1 MQSLIGAAVGY
12 SQESELKEYENF
24 GEPKIVIVGC
34 GGAGGNTINRLHAI
48 GVKGAETIAINTDK
62 QALDLVE
69 ADKKLLVGKTI
80 TRGLGAGGYPEVA
93 ERCAEQARGKL
104 EEMLKGA
111 DLVFV
116 TAGMGGGTGTG
127 TAPVVADIAKKHG
140 AIVVG
145 MVSTPFNVERARII
159 KGDQGLQKLRAKCDS
174 VIVLDNNR
182 LLEFVPNL
190 PIDQAFSVMDQLI
203 AETVKGISETITQ
216 PSLINLDYAD
226 VKAIMGEGGVAVML
240 WGEGKTNDGASTIV
254 GSALNHPL
262 LDVDYRGAT
271 GALVHIT
278 GGPDLTLKAAEEIAE
293 HLTYELDAHANVIW
307 GARVIPEYEG
317 RVRVMAVMT
326 GINADSELAAGDS
339 MPNMIE
345 AAPERARPGMM
356 MAPAAAPMP
365 TEAFGQ
371 AAPEYRPERPRAMGI
386 RRDLGS
392 SMGGIDFVQ

>member
-1 MQSLIGAAVGY
+1 MGPRGDGDTPRANPGQQVAELRRSTHTMQSLIGAAVGY
-12 SQESELKEYENF
+12 AQEQELKEYENF

-34 GGAGGNTINRLHAI
+34 GGAGGNTINRLHKV
-48 GVKGAETIAINTDK
+48 GVRGAETIAINTDK

-104 EEMLKGA
+104 EEMLRGA
-111 DLVFV
+111 DLVFI

-127 TAPVVADIAKKHG
+127 TAPVVADVAKKMG

-159 KGDQGLQKLRAKCDS
+159 RGDEGLQKLRSRADS

-182 LLEFVPNL
+182 LLNYVPNL

-226 VKAIMGEGGVAVML
+226 VKATMGHGGVAVML
-240 WGEGKTNDGASTIV
+240 YGEAKNADGPA
-254 GSALNHPL
+254 ALVNATMNHPL
-262 LDVDYRGAT
+262 LDVRS
-271 GALVHIT
+271 
-278 GGPDLTLKAAEEIAE
+278 EER
-293 HLTYELDAHANVIW
+293 
-307 GARVIPEYEG
+307 RVG
-317 RVRVMAVMT
+317 K
-326 GINADSELAAGDS
+326 
-339 MPNMIE
+339 
-345 AAPERARPGMM
+345 ERRSH
-356 MAPAAAPMP
+356 
-365 TEAFGQ
+365 
-371 AAPEYRPERPRAMGI
+371 R
-386 RRDLGS
+386 
-392 SMGGIDFVQ
+392 

>member
-12 SQESELKEYENF
+12 AQEQELKEYENF

-34 GGAGGNTINRLHAI
+34 GGAGGNTVNRLHKL

-111 DLVFV
+111 DLVFI

-127 TAPVVADIAKKHG
+127 TAPVVADVAKKQG

-159 KGDQGLQKLRAKCDS
+159 RGDEGLQKLRSRSDS

-182 LLEFVPNL
+182 LLKFVPNL

-226 VKAIMGEGGVAVML
+226 VKAIMGEGGLAVML
-240 WGEGKTNDGASTIV
+240 WGEAKVSDGATAVVSE
-254 GSALNHPL
+254 ALNHPL

-271 GALVHIT
+271 GALIHIT
-278 GGPDLTLKAAEEIAE
+278 GGPDLTLKHAEEVAE
-293 HLTYELDAHANVIW
+293 GLTYELDSQANVIW
-307 GARVIPEYEG
+307 GARVLPQFEG
-317 RVRVMAVMT
+317 RCRVMAIMT
-326 GINADSELAAGDS
+326 GISADSQ
-339 MPNMIE
+339 
-345 AAPERARPGMM
+345 
-356 MAPAAAPMP
+356 PAAALQLQAKTQVATVATPAYPARMNGGAAKP
-365 TEAFGQ
+365 TGFQ
-371 AAPEYRPERPRAMGI
+371 PTRPRTLAHEKP
-386 RRDLGS
+386 RHS
-392 SMGGIDFVQ
+392 TGIDFVE

>member
-12 SQESELKEYENF
+12 AQETELKEYENF

-34 GGAGGNTINRLHAI
+34 GGAGGNTVNRLHKV
-48 GVKGAETIAINTDK
+48 GVRGAETIAINTDK

-111 DLVFV
+111 DLVFI

-127 TAPVVADIAKKHG
+127 TAPVVADVARKQG

-145 MVSTPFNVERARII
+145 MVSTPFTVERARII
-159 KGDQGLQKLRAKCDS
+159 RGDEGLQKLRSRADS

-182 LLEFVPNL
+182 LLKYVPNL

-240 WGEGKTNDGASTIV
+240 WGEAKTSDGASAVV
-254 GSALNHPL
+254 GEALNHPL

-271 GALVHIT
+271 GALIHIT
-278 GGPDLTLKAAEEIAE
+278 GGPDLTLKHAEEVAE
-293 HLTYELDAHANVIW
+293 GLTYELDSQANVIW
-307 GARVIPEYEG
+307 GARVLPQFEG
-317 RVRVMAVMT
+317 RCRVMAIMT
-326 GINADSELAAGDS
+326 GISAD
-339 MPNMIE
+339 
-345 AAPERARPGMM
+345 AAPVPQPSG
-356 MAPAAAPMP
+356 
-365 TEAFGQ
+365 
-371 AAPEYRPERPRAMGI
+371 
-386 RRDLGS
+386 
-392 SMGGIDFVQ
+392 

>member
-1 MQSLIGAAVGY
+1 MQSLIGAAVNY
-12 SQESELKEYENF
+12 AQETELKEYENF

-34 GGAGGNTINRLHAI
+34 GGAGGNTVNRLHKV
-48 GVKGAETIAINTDK
+48 GVRGAETIAINTDK

-111 DLVFV
+111 DLVFI

-127 TAPVVADIAKKHG
+127 TAPVVADVAKKQG

-159 KGDQGLQKLRAKCDS
+159 RGDEGLQKLRSRADS

-182 LLEFVPNL
+182 LLKYVPNL

-240 WGEGKTNDGASTIV
+240 WGEAKVSDGASAV
-254 GSALNHPL
+254 VSEALNHPL

-271 GALVHIT
+271 GALIHIT
-278 GGPDLTLKAAEEIAE
+278 GGPDLTLKHAEEVAE
-293 HLTYELDAHANVIW
+293 GLTYELDSQANVIW
-307 GARVIPEYEG
+307 GARVLPQFEG
-317 RVRVMAVMT
+317 RCRVMAIMT
-326 GINADSELAAGDS
+326 GISAD
-339 MPNMIE
+339 
-345 AAPERARPGMM
+345 AAPLSEAQQQPVVQFQQVAAVSGRSNGRAPVG
-356 MAPAAAPMP
+356 
-365 TEAFGQ
+365 FQ
-371 AAPEYRPERPRAMGI
+371 PERPQSIASTRGVRKAPASGP
-386 RRDLGS
+386 
-392 SMGGIDFVQ
+392 GGIDFVQ

>member
-12 SQESELKEYENF
+12 AQDVELKEYENF

-34 GGAGGNTINRLHAI
+34 GGAGGNTVNRLHKV
-48 GVKGAETIAINTDK
+48 GVRGAETIAINTDK

-93 ERCAEQARGKL
+93 EKCAEQARGKL

-111 DLVFV
+111 DLVFI

-127 TAPVVADIAKKHG
+127 TAPVVADVAKKMG

-159 KGDQGLQKLRAKCDS
+159 RGDDGLQKLRSRADS

-182 LLEFVPNL
+182 LLKYVPNL

-240 WGEGKTNDGASTIV
+240 WGEAKTSDGASAV
-254 GSALNHPL
+254 VSEALNHPL

-271 GALVHIT
+271 GALIHIT
-278 GGPDLTLKAAEEIAE
+278 GGPDLTLKHAEEVAE
-293 HLTYELDAHANVIW
+293 GLTYELDSHANVIW
-307 GARVIPEYEG
+307 GARVLPTFEG
-317 RVRVMAVMT
+317 RCRVMAIMT
-326 GINADSELAAGDS
+326 GID
-339 MPNMIE
+339 PH
-345 AAPERARPGMM
+345 AAPQAAAKTQAPLELKAVVGGKQAAPAGQVSGPIRGHKGFQPERPTSIGTARPGRG
-356 MAPAAAPMP
+356 PSVGP
-365 TEAFGQ
+365 
-371 AAPEYRPERPRAMGI
+371 
-386 RRDLGS
+386 
-392 SMGGIDFVQ
+392 GGIDFVE

>member
-1 MQSLIGAAVGY
+1 MQSLIGAAVGF
-12 SQESELKEYENF
+12 SQEEELKEYENF

-69 ADKKLLVGKTI
+69 ADKKLLVGKSI

-111 DLVFV
+111 DLVFI
-116 TAGMGGGTGTG
+116 TAGMGGGTG

-145 MVSTPFNVERARII
+145 MVSTPFNVERARIL
-159 KGDQGLQKLRAKCDS
+159 KGDQGLQKLRNKSDS

-182 LLEFVPNL
+182 LLQYVPNL

-203 AETVKGISETITQ
+203 AETVKGISETITT

-226 VKAIMGEGGVAVML
+226 VKSIMGEGGVAVML
-240 WGEGKTNDGASTIV
+240 WGEAKTGDGASAV
-254 GSALNHPL
+254 VSEALNHPL

-278 GGPDLTLKAAEEIAE
+278 GGPDLTLKTAEEVAE
-293 HLTYELDAHANVIW
+293 NLTYELDSQANVIW
-307 GARVIPEYEG
+307 GARVTPEFEG
-317 RVRVMAVMT
+317 RIRVMSIMT
-326 GINADSELAAGDS
+326 GISQIDDTPA
-339 MPNMIE
+339 E
-345 AAPERARPGMM
+345 AVKFEQRR
-356 MAPAAAPMP
+356 
-365 TEAFGQ
+365 
-371 AAPEYRPERPRAMGI
+371 PEYKPDRPKSLAHQRPVHNV
-386 RRDLGS
+386 
-392 SMGGIDFVQ
+392 GGIDFVE

>member
-1 MQSLIGAAVGY
+1 MHSLIGAAVGFA
-12 SQESELKEYENF
+12 QEREEKEYEHF

-34 GGAGGNTINRLHAI
+34 GGAGGNTINRLHKI
-48 GVKGAETIAINTDK
+48 GVRGAETIAINTDK

-104 EEMLKGA
+104 EEMLRGA
-111 DLVFV
+111 DLVFI

-159 KGDQGLQKLRAKCDS
+159 KGDAGLQKLRNKADS

-182 LLEFVPNL
+182 LLQYVPNL

-203 AETVKGISETITQ
+203 AETVKGISETITT

-226 VKAIMGEGGVAVML
+226 VKAIMNEGGVAVML
-240 WGEGKTNDGASTIV
+240 WGEAKTSDGPNAIV
-254 GSALNHPL
+254 NEALNHPL

-278 GGPDLTLKAAEEIAE
+278 GGPDLTLRHAEEVAE
-293 HLTYELDAHANVIW
+293 NLTYELDSHANVIW
-307 GARVIPEYEG
+307 GARVTPEFEG
-317 RVRVMAVMT
+317 RCRVMCIMT
-326 GINADSELAAGDS
+326 GISVVESPAQETGQVNFQAVNA
-339 MPNMIE
+339 PRN
-345 AAPERARPGMM
+345 ERRQEVQNG
-356 MAPAAAPMP
+356 
-365 TEAFGQ
+365 
-371 AAPEYRPERPRAMGI
+371 YNLSRPRSLAHERTHTGPV
-386 RRDLGS
+386 
-392 SMGGIDFVQ
+392 GGIDFVQ

>member
-1 MQSLIGAAVGY
+1 MQSLIGAAVNY
-12 SQESELKEYENF
+12 AQETELKEYENF

-34 GGAGGNTINRLHAI
+34 GGAGGNTVNRLHKV
-48 GVKGAETIAINTDK
+48 GVRGAETIAINTDK

-111 DLVFV
+111 DLVFI

-127 TAPVVADIAKKHG
+127 TAPVVADIAKKQG

-159 KGDQGLQKLRAKCDS
+159 RGDAGLNKLRSRADS

-226 VKAIMGEGGVAVML
+226 VKAIMGEGGLAVML
-240 WGEGKTNDGASTIV
+240 WGEAKLSDGASAV
-254 GSALNHPL
+254 VNEALNHPL

-278 GGPDLTLKAAEEIAE
+278 GGPDLTLKQAEEVAE
-293 HLTYELDAHANVIW
+293 GLTYNLDSQANVIW
-307 GARVIPEYEG
+307 GARVIPQFEG
-317 RVRVMAVMT
+317 KCRVMAIMT
-326 GINADSELAAGDS
+326 GISADAEP
-339 MPNMIE
+339 MPT
-345 AAPERARPGMM
+345 AQAKAPLQVMATPARGHHLN
-356 MAPAAAPMP
+356 APAAKNGYQPSRP
-365 TEAFGQ
+365 TTMAHEKHGRTLGPA
-371 AAPEYRPERPRAMGI
+371 GI
-386 RRDLGS
+386 E
-392 SMGGIDFVQ
+392 FVE

>member
-12 SQESELKEYENF
+12 TQETELKEAESF

-34 GGAGGNTINRLHAI
+34 GGAGGNTVNRLHAI

-69 ADKKLLVGKTI
+69 ADKKLLVGKSI

-104 EEMLKGA
+104 EEMLRGA
-111 DLVFV
+111 DLVFI

-145 MVSTPFNVERARII
+145 MVSTPFNVERARIL
-159 KGDQGLQKLRAKCDS
+159 KGDNGLQKLRSKSDS

-182 LLEFVPNL
+182 LLQYVPNL

-203 AETVKGISETITQ
+203 AVTVKGISETITT

-240 WGEGKTNDGASTIV
+240 WGEAKTADGASAV
-254 GSALNHPL
+254 VNEALNHPL

-278 GGPDLTLKAAEEIAE
+278 GGPDLTLKHAEEVAE
-293 HLTYELDAHANVIW
+293 NLTYELDSHANVIW
-307 GARVIPEYEG
+307 GARVTPEFEG
-317 RVRVMAVMT
+317 RIRVMTVMT
-326 GINADSELAAGDS
+326 GISQIDNTPAEPQAVKFEERKPQA
-339 MPNMIE
+339 E
-345 AAPERARPGMM
+345 FAPERPKSMAHSRP
-356 MAPAAAPMP
+356 APGGAV
-365 TEAFGQ
+365 
-371 AAPEYRPERPRAMGI
+371 
-386 RRDLGS
+386 
-392 SMGGIDFVQ
+392 GGIDFVE

>member
-1 MQSLIGAAVGY
+1 MQSLIGVAMGY
-12 SQESELKEYENF
+12 AQEVEPKEYENF

-34 GGAGGNTINRLHAI
+34 GGAGGNTVNRLHKV
-48 GVKGAETIAINTDK
+48 GVRGAETIAINTDK

-80 TRGLGAGGYPEVA
+80 TRGLGAGGHPEVA

-104 EEMLKGA
+104 EEMLRGA
-111 DLVFV
+111 DLVFI

-127 TAPVVADIAKKHG
+127 TAPVVADIAKKQG

-159 KGDQGLQKLRAKCDS
+159 RGDEGLQKLRSRSDS

-182 LLEFVPNL
+182 LLKYVPNL

-226 VKAIMGEGGVAVML
+226 VRAIMGHGGVAVML
-240 WGEGKTNDGASTIV
+240 YGESKNADGPAALVNST
-254 GSALNHPL
+254 LNHPP
-262 LDVDYRGAT
+262 LDVDHKGAT

-278 GGPDLTLKAAEEIAE
+278 GGPDLTLKHAEEVAE
-293 HLTYELDAHANVIW
+293 GLTYELDSQANVIW
-307 GARVIPEYEG
+307 GARVLPTFEG
-317 RVRVMAVMT
+317 RCRVMAIMT
-326 GINADSELAAGDS
+326 GISAADQ
-339 MPNMIE
+339 P
-345 AAPERARPGMM
+345 RA
-356 MAPAAAPMP
+356 
-365 TEAFGQ
+365 EGQ
-371 AAPEYRPERPRAMGI
+371 AQVAFQAVAPPKTVAPTVPGQPRYQLSRPT
-386 RRDLGS
+386 S
-392 SMGGIDFVQ
+392 

>member
-12 SQESELKEYENF
+12 TQDKEIKEFENF

-34 GGAGGNTINRLHAI
+34 GGAGGNTVNRLHKI

-69 ADKKLLVGKTI
+69 ADKKLLVGKSI

-104 EEMLKGA
+104 EEMLRGA
-111 DLVFV
+111 DLVFI

-127 TAPVVADIAKKHG
+127 TSSVVADIAKKQG

-145 MVSTPFNVERARII
+145 MVSTPFNVERARIL
-159 KGDQGLQKLRAKCDS
+159 KGDQGLQKLRANADS

-182 LLEFVPNL
+182 LLKYVPNL

-240 WGEGKTNDGASTIV
+240 WGEAKTSDGANAV
-254 GSALNHPL
+254 VAQALNHPL

-278 GGPDLTLKAAEEIAE
+278 GGPDLTLKTAEEVAE

-307 GARVIPEYEG
+307 GARVIPEFEG
-317 RVRVMAVMT
+317 RVRVMCVMT
-326 GINADSELAAGDS
+326 GISTVDAA
-339 MPNMIE
+339 PATATRAVE
-345 AAPERARPGMM
+345 AAPRPEPRA
-356 MAPAAAPMP
+356 APAQ
-365 TEAFGQ
+365 GQ
-371 AAPEYRPERPRAMGI
+371 RSYAPERPQTMATQRPRAGPV
-386 RRDLGS
+386 
-392 SMGGIDFVQ
+392 GGIDFVQ

>member
-1 MQSLIGAAVGY
+1 MQSLIGAAVGFT
-12 SQESELKEYENF
+12 QESEIKEYDNF

-111 DLVFV
+111 DLVFI

-127 TAPVVADIAKKHG
+127 TAPVVADIARKHG

-145 MVSTPFNVERARII
+145 MTSTPFNVERARII
-159 KGDQGLQKLRAKCDS
+159 KGEQGLQKLRNACDS

-182 LLEFVPNL
+182 LLEYVPNL

-240 WGEGKTNDGASTIV
+240 WGESKTQDGPNSV
-254 GSALNHPL
+254 VSEALNHPL

-278 GGPDLTLKAAEEIAE
+278 GGPDLTLKHAEEVAE
-293 HLTYELDAHANVIW
+293 NLTYELDSHANVIW
-307 GARVIPEYEG
+307 GARVIPEFEG

-326 GINADSELAAGDS
+326 GISDVKNQVAE
-339 MPNMIE
+339 
-345 AAPERARPGMM
+345 
-356 MAPAAAPMP
+356 PAAVSFKEERRDPE
-365 TEAFGQ
+365 TESETTHFSKD
-371 AAPEYRPERPRAMGI
+371 EYQMSRPRASAP
-386 RRDLGS
+386 RRSLGN
-392 SMGGIDFVQ
+392 GFDGIDFVN

>member
-1 MQSLIGAAVGY
+1 MQSLIGAAVNY
-12 SQESELKEYENF
+12 AQETELKEYENF

-34 GGAGGNTINRLHAI
+34 GGAGGNTVNRLHKM
-48 GVKGAETIAINTDK
+48 GVRGAETIAINTDK

-111 DLVFV
+111 DLVFI

-127 TAPVVADIAKKHG
+127 TAPVVADVAKRQG

-159 KGDQGLQKLRAKCDS
+159 RGDDGLQKLRSRADS

-182 LLEFVPNL
+182 LLKYVPNL

-203 AETVKGISETITQ
+203 SETVKGISETITQ

-240 WGEGKTNDGASTIV
+240 WGESKVSDGANAVVSE
-254 GSALNHPL
+254 ALNHPL

-278 GGPDLTLKAAEEIAE
+278 GGPDLTLKHAEEVAE
-293 HLTYELDAHANVIW
+293 GLTYELDSHANVIW
-307 GARVIPEYEG
+307 GARVLPQFEG
-317 RVRVMAVMT
+317 KCRVMAIMT
-326 GINADSELAAGDS
+326 GISSVAAT
-339 MPNMIE
+339 E
-345 AAPERARPGMM
+345 
-356 MAPAAAPMP
+356 PAAQANTRAQPQVQFQTVQSGSRPAQPAFQPNRP
-365 TEAFGQ
+365 TSVNTRNG
-371 AAPEYRPERPRAMGI
+371 RPQPP
-386 RRDLGS
+386 S
-392 SMGGIDFVQ
+392 GGIDFVQ

>member
-12 SQESELKEYENF
+12 TQEQELQEYENF

-93 ERCAEQARGKL
+93 ERCAEQARGKI

-111 DLVFV
+111 DLVFI
-116 TAGMGGGTGTG
+116 TAGMGGGTGSG

-145 MVSTPFNVERARII
+145 MVSTPFNVERARIV
-159 KGDQGLQKLRAKCDS
+159 KGDQALQKLRARSDS

-182 LLEFVPNL
+182 LLKYVPNL

-203 AETVKGISETITQ
+203 AETVKGLSETITT

-226 VKAIMGEGGVAVML
+226 VKAIMGEGGLAVML
-240 WGEGKTNDGASTIV
+240 WGEAKTSDGASAV
-254 GSALNHPL
+254 VQEALNHPL

-278 GGPDLTLKAAEEIAE
+278 GGPDLTLKTAEEVAE
-293 HLTYELDAHANVIW
+293 NLTYELDAHANVIW
-307 GARVIPEYEG
+307 GARVTPDFEG
-317 RVRVMAVMT
+317 RIRVMSIMT
-326 GINADSELAAGDS
+326 GISTSEEAPVSQAQGETAPKAAFQEVG
-339 MPNMIE
+339 
-345 AAPERARPGMM
+345 
-356 MAPAAAPMP
+356 
-365 TEAFGQ
+365 FQ
-371 AAPEYRPERPRAMGI
+371 PERPVSIARRPIANPVSNPGI
-386 RRDLGS
+386 
-392 SMGGIDFVQ
+392 GGIDFVA